1 MDQYEKDRDNKLE
14 SCNQE
19 KEKFK
24 SKIEEKNKKIEIIYR
39 ELNELRTKEGKG
51 EANMEQISED
61 PKQKLYDEIKILKI

>member
-19 KEKFK
+19 KEKIK
-24 SKIEEKNKKIEIIYR
+24 SKIEKKNKKIEIIYR

-61 PKQKLYDEIKILKI
+61 PK

>member
-61 PKQKLYDEIKILKI
+61 PK